1 MRTGRCFRFASPC
14 SYLALYENA
23 LNSNYILRS
32 RAFLALDDFE
42 LHLLPFAQG
51 LEALAPN
58 GAVVNEDI
66 PAAVTLDEA
75 VAF

>member
-1 MRTGRCFRFASPC
+1 MFSLCIAPFSFGSI
-14 SYLALYENA
+14 LENA
-23 LNSNYILRS
+23 LNGNYILRG
-32 RAFLALDDFE
+32 RTLLALDDFE
-42 LHLLPFAQG
+42 LHLLSFAQG

-66 PAAVTLDEA
+66 PAAVALDEA